1 MGKEQKPAVKQKTTT
16 PKKKK
21 HAARKMAQRMNAQAA
36 LKLKNRHRNSKP
48 LKHQMGGAP
57 SAHSPQPAHPK
68 PVHPKPVVAEH
79 SPAPAKHAKPV
90 KPVAAPAAPAIK
102 PAKPAKLVKPVAT
115 PAAAASSPPKVSP
128 HVASPNAHAQLA
140 MPKETT
146 PAGAKTGPSVQAVAN
161 GVPPAA
167 EASSSISNTA
177 AEAVPNRGQ
186 VVPQETKPAAPPP
199 AAAVAPPPPVD
210 RTQQCQPTCLAS
222 CAPECTPQCCSQD
235 TAPPPVKKVH
245 TPPEEKKIRWY
256 ERPRYEPGPNIPPPI
271 FPTAPDKGCDAG
283 CARTCTPTCA
293 KRGCCKKLVAPAVGC
308 SKQCTPTNCSIG
320 CPQHCCARTCPVL
333 TPCPIFP
340 YKVLT
345 KFSSPP

>member
-146 PAGAKTGPSVQAVAN
+146 PAGAKIGPSVQAVAN

-177 AEAVPNRGQ
+177 AEPVPNRGQ
-186 VVPQETKPAAPPP
+186 VVPQEAKPAAPPP

-320 CPQHCCARTCPVL
+320 CPQHCCARYV
-333 TPCPIFP
+333 
-340 YKVLT
+340 
-345 KFSSPP
+345 SSVNPMPNISL